1 VKLSISNIGW
11 EDRYDEQVY
20 QLMQKYG
27 FTGIEIAPTAWV
39 PQKPYEPEQV
49 EQAKNIAA
57 DLNVRYGFSVSSMQ
71 SILYG
76 KTQNLFGTEC
86 DREEL
91 YTYLVKAI
99 DYASAIGCGNL
110 VFGCPR
116 NRSFPEDWCNNT
128 DITRAIE
135 LDFFRKLG
143 DYAKSRGTVLAMEAN
158 PPIYNTNY
166 INTTAQALELVE
178 AMDSEGFLLNLDVG
192 TMIENGESPELLKGH
207 VHRINH
213 VHISEPGLK
222 PVEKRPLHRQ
232 LAKVLTEGGYQGF
245 ISIEVGKN
253 NLGTEPL
260 VVLEDMMRY
269 VAEIDKPNRS
279 RQ

>member
-1 VKLSISNIGW
+1 
-11 EDRYDEQVY
+11 
-20 QLMQKYG
+20 
-27 FTGIEIAPTAWV
+27 V
-39 PQKPYEPEQV
+39 PQQPYESGQV
-49 EQAKNIAA
+49 EQAKHIAA
-57 DLNVRYGFSVSSMQ
+57 ALKRKYGFSVSSMQ

-76 KTQNLFGTEC
+76 RTEQLFGTEC

-91 YTYLVKAI
+91 YAYLIQAI

-116 NRSFPEDWCNNT
+116 NRSIPEDWCSDA
-128 DITRAIE
+128 DILRAIE

-143 DYAKSRGTVLAMEAN
+143 DYAKAKETVLAMEAN

-178 AMDSEGFLLNLDVG
+178 AMDSDGFLLNLDVG

-207 VHRINH
+207 VHEVNH

-222 PVEKRPLHRQ
+222 LIEKRTLHRQ
-232 LAKVLTEGGYQGF
+232 LAEILADGGYQGF

-253 NLGTEPL
+253 NLGTQPL
-260 VVLEDMMRY
+260 AVLEDMMRY
-269 VAEIDKPNRS
+269 VAEVFDIQER
-279 RQ
+279 